1 MRVFQPPMSDT
12 IQADYARQR
21 GNSLN
26 LRVEGGS
33 LPLLKPPYGTVTAID
48 LNTGEHLWQVPVG
61 DTPRIRNHPLLRDLD
76 LPRLGVSGS
85 PGPIVT
91 KGGLVFLTG
100 GGSTLYALDTR
111 DGGVLWEIDL
121 GTTGY
126 AVPMT
131 YQTRTNRQYV
141 VIATGE
147 GEDASLRAFALRN

>member
-1 MRVFQPPMSDT
+1 MR
-12 IQADYARQR
+12 
-21 GNSLN
+21 LN
-26 LRVEGGS
+26 ITTFPIALALG
-33 LPLLKPPYGTVTAID
+33 LAP
-48 LNTGEHLWQVPVG
+48 VPG
-61 DTPRIRNHPLLRDLD
+61 
-76 LPRLGVSGS
+76 GVSGS

-100 GGSTLYALDTR
+100 GGSTLYALDTH

-141 VIATGE
+141 VIATGA
-147 GEDASLRAFALRN
+147 GEDASLKAFALRN